1 MPHLFFSFCPVI
13 PGGYL
18 LCITKKKLK
27 ENKIQLGCFMRGNT
41 LGVGHAGN
49 KYLLRQSYG
58 VLISRTPFFEV
69 LPYT

>member
-1 MPHLFFSFCPVI
+1 M
-13 PGGYL
+13 YYKE
-18 LCITKKKLK
+18 KKERKQNSAGVLYA
-27 ENKIQLGCFMRGNT
+27 GNT

>member
-1 MPHLFFSFCPVI
+1 LSCDTWWILAV
-13 PGGYL
+13 YYKE
-18 LCITKKKLK
+18 KKERKQNSAGVLYA
-27 ENKIQLGCFMRGNT
+27 GNT

>member
-1 MPHLFFSFCPVI
+1 M
-13 PGGYL
+13 
-18 LCITKKKLK
+18 K